1 MGICAN
7 EFREYVVQ
15 PTLKDID
22 LRSLFAENLLLGTAA
37 VESDLGSR
45 LHLANHAS
53 LGIYQIS
60 PTTHR
65 KIWDTFLYNRHD
77 LASKVRGLAS
87 QREFLLH
94 PHAELATN
102 LSYATA
108 IALMVYLSAKENFDE
123 LSANNPQVLANT
135 WLQYFQSEQSESGD
149 SPEQFIESYNHL
161 ILKKTVIA

>member
-15 PTLKDID
+15 PTLEQLD
-22 LRSLFAENLLLGTAA
+22 LQSPLAENLLLGTAA
-37 VESDLGSR
+37 VESELGSH
-45 LHLANHAS
+45 LHIANHTA

-60 PTTHR
+60 PATHR
-65 KIWDTFLYNRHD
+65 KIWDTFLYNRHE

-94 PHAELATN
+94 PDAELATN

-108 IALMVYLSAKENFDE
+108 IAWMIYLSAGTSFDA
-123 LSANNPQVLANT
+123 LTANNPHELANL
-135 WLQYFQSEQSESGD
+135 WLQHFHGD
-149 SPEQFIESYNHL
+149 SPTRFIASYNQL
-161 ILKKTVIA
+161 VLGKTVTA